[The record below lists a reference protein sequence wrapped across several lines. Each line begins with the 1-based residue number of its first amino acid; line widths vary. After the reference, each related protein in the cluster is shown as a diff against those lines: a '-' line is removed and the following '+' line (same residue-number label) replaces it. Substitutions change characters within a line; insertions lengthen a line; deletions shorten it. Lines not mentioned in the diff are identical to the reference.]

1 VKRQA
6 PQVRLELMPL
16 TREYDYRRSL
26 AAGEVD
32 LVIGNWLSPPAEL
45 HLGRLISDE
54 VVCLVADGH
63 PAVGRGWSVARYLDC
78 DHVAPMP
85 THPGAVGVIDE
96 HLAARQAQRRIV
108 VRASHFGLIPLMVSQ
123 SLLVLTTGR
132 LFCSRYA
139 DTLPVR
145 VVRCPVVFPP
155 LTYYQLWHDL
165 THQAPAMRWFRELV
179 RDVARQLPRRS
190 LPLRVAEQAA

>member
-1 VKRQA
+1 
-6 PQVRLELMPL
+6 
-16 TREYDYRRSL
+16 
-26 AAGEVD
+26 
-32 LVIGNWLSPPAEL
+32 
-45 HLGRLISDE
+45 
-54 VVCLVADGH
+54 
-63 PAVGRGWSVARYLDC
+63 
-78 DHVAPMP
+78 
-85 THPGAVGVIDE
+85 
-96 HLAARQAQRRIV
+96 
-108 VRASHFGLIPLMVSQ
+108 
-123 SLLVLTTGR
+123 VLTTGR